1 MDIKSSLIYF
11 LTGGLVTL
19 LIVGLEKSGLRTWSG
34 LATLMPVFTL
44 VAYLFIGNTRG
55 GEALAAHAK
64 FVLVGTA
71 VAWAPYMLVVIL
83 LAPRLGAYK
92 AIAAALSVFFIFA
105 LSFIAVVRRFGLF
118 Q

>member
-1 MDIKSSLIYF
+1 
-11 LTGGLVTL
+11 
-19 LIVGLEKSGLRTWSG
+19 
-34 LATLMPVFTL
+34 
-44 VAYLFIGNTRG
+44 
-55 GEALAAHAK
+55 
-64 FVLVGTA
+64 
-71 VAWAPYMLVVIL
+71 MLVVIL